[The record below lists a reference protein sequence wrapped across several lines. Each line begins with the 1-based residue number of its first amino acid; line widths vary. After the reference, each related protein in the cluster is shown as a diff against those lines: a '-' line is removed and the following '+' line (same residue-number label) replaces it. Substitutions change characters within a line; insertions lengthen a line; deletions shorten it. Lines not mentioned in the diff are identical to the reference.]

1 MKYWIVCLF
10 MVLATNGWAQSS
22 TSQLEEA
29 LRNSTDSKE
38 QLNLSYQL
46 AEEYL
51 SQGNEEQAIDYA
63 DQAVNLAR
71 NVDDRALMAS
81 AYLVRGR
88 AHYNDR
94 DYRKAAAYFKN
105 GIDNAKSVGEI
116 ELVIEGYSELV
127 QTTRR
132 LRDTNKA
139 ARLAEE
145 LLEYLKENS
154 NYRQLKGREV
164 DYKNRLAQLDQERS
178 ALESEKQKLAQE
190 IMQLKSSQSQLND
203 YNTRLAQSNTQL
215 SQRQKQLEQQKTQ
228 AEERLSEQE
237 EEIQE
242 MSKEV
247 LKANLLT
254 EKRERMIEQLSY
266 EAQKDSIS
274 LESKEFQL
282 QNAELR
288 LQNNKYIGAIIL
300 SLLLLLGALSL
311 LFYFRYQ
318 SKKRSNELLEQK
330 NKTIAEERERSDELL
345 LNILP
350 ASIAKELK
358 NTGAAKAR
366 KYDEVT
372 VMFADFQNF
381 TRMAEVLS
389 PERLVKELDDC
400 FRAFD
405 MIISQYPDIEKIK
418 TIGDAYMCASGFS
431 ERKSY
436 PVSIIQ
442 AALEFQEYLEDV
454 KLEKQKRGL
463 PYFEARI
470 GLHTG
475 SVVAG
480 VVGSKKFAY
489 DIWGDTVNI
498 AARMEQNSNVGQ
510 VNISHYTYTQVKYNF
525 DCQHRGRIEAK
536 NKGMID
542 MYYVLKPISAL
553 KSTSQVA

>member
-1 MKYWIVCLF
+1 MGYWILLF
-10 MVLATNGWAQSS
+10 LMTFATTFVAQSS
-22 TSQLEEA
+22 ITNLEQA
-29 LRNSTDSKE
+29 LERSTDSREK
-38 QLNLSYQL
+38 LNLSHQL

-51 SQGNEEQAIDYA
+51 SKGDEDNAIQYAEQAA
-63 DQAVNLAR
+63 NLAK
-71 NVDDRALMAS
+71 NLNDRVLMAS
-81 AYLVRGR
+81 AYLLRGR
-88 AHYNDR
+88 ANYSDR

-132 LRDTNKA
+132 LKDEGKA

-164 DYKNRLAQLDQERS
+164 NYKNRLAQLNQEQKN
-178 ALESEKQKLAQE
+178 LEIEKQKLAQE
-190 IMQLKSSQSQLND
+190 INALRDNQLKLNED
-203 YNTRLAQSNTQL
+203 NSRLSKNNTQL
-215 SQRQKQLEQQKTQ
+215 SERKRQLEQQK
-228 AEERLSEQE
+228 AEAETRLTRQE
-237 EEIQE
+237 EAIQE

-266 EAQKDSIS
+266 KAQMDSMS
-274 LESKEFQL
+274 LESKDYEL

-288 LQNNKYIGAIIL
+288 NERQTYIGVIIM
-300 SLLLLLGALSL
+300 SLLLLAGALSF
-311 LFYFRYQ
+311 LFYIRYK
-318 SKKRSNELLEQK
+318 SKQRSNKLLEQT

-358 NTGAAKAR
+358 DTGAAKAR

-372 VMFADFQNF
+372 VMFTDFKNF
-381 TRMAEVLS
+381 TRIAEVLS

-400 FRAFD
+400 FKAFD
-405 MIISQYPDIEKIK
+405 MILSQYGDVEKIK

-431 ERKSY
+431 ERKTY
-436 PVSIIQ
+436 PIGIIQ
-442 AALEFQEYLEDV
+442 AALEFQEYLEDM
-454 KLEKQKRGL
+454 KREKQRRGL

-498 AARMEQNSNVGQ
+498 AARMEQNSEVGQ
-510 VNISHYTYTQVKYNF
+510 VNISHYTYTLIKYNF
-525 DCQHRGRIEAK
+525 ECQYRGRVEAK

-542 MYYVLKPISAL
+542 MYYVLKPVNTPRTINYA
-553 KSTSQVA
+553 V